1 MDIEVDFNPTKKK
14 KVNTNIDDKL
24 FYKGSGGITLMKFL
38 QRFWDIFWDILR
50 LLFGVS
56 TFVVLMLTEFMA
68 FIICIAAVIGIFF
81 AFFI

>member
-1 MDIEVDFNPTKKK
+1 
-14 KVNTNIDDKL
+14 
-24 FYKGSGGITLMKFL
+24 MKFL
-38 QRFWDIFWDILR
+38 HRFWDIFWDILR